1 MDSRLREHAHAK
13 AHRFYLQKGGF
24 KLNFHEFLMLGLFGW
39 RLPLHGPGVLTE
51 FSVNIADPDMTL

>member
-24 KLNFHEFLMLGLFGW
+24 KLNFHEFLMLGLFW
-39 RLPLHGPGVLTE
+39 VVPLHGPGVLTE
-51 FSVNIADPDMTL
+51 FSVNIADPDMTR